1 MKNTVFHNQHKKMV
15 NQFIKEGKSLVYVI
29 NYLFSCCYNVND
41 VIDILTNRYH
51 CRLDLLLDT
60 LETDYKISI
69 GGNI

>member
-60 LETDYKISI
+60 LETDYNLSI
-69 GGNI
+69 GGIR